1 LGVTAA
7 AGYVYFLTWKKVRR
21 DDIEMRS
28 DKLPLTPLLIA
39 EWDREYV
46 SSTYI
51 SVLVAKEYL
60 QLLGFL
66 CVHFQTIMCFEVK
79 SNKFQVWHNRQN
91 RIQVFVLLFMY
102 FRVQNMDGF
111 PSPRPPPSKEVFN
124 LIMPLH
130 GHAEFGFVGSG

>member
-28 DKLPLTPLLIA
+28 AKLALTPLLMA
-39 EWDREYV
+39 ERDREYV
-46 SSTYI
+46 SGTYI
-51 SVLVAKEYL
+51 TVLAAKEYL

-66 CVHFQTIMCFEVK
+66 CVHFQTILCFEVK
-79 SNKFQVWHNRQN
+79 SNKFQEWHNRQN

-102 FRVQNMDGF
+102 FRVQIIDGF
-111 PSPRPPPSKEVFN
+111 PSPRKPPTTEVFN
-124 LIMPLH
+124 LIMTLH
-130 GHAEFGFVGSG
+130 GHAEFGFVGLG